1 MIPTDDVMLFRN
13 SDASCLV
20 CLTSTSGSLRRP
32 FCMSHKSKL
41 LSSLV
46 IVGAAPFG
54 VLHGLSRSLGF
65 CTTWSSE
72 VFNAAGCGCILE
84 ETSFNPCLTLARL
97 LLCAESGAGGGE
109 EPLSLRIEEDP
120 AVARG
125 ETKLARSA
133 ARCFK

>member
-1 MIPTDDVMLFRN
+1 
-13 SDASCLV
+13 
-20 CLTSTSGSLRRP
+20 
-32 FCMSHKSKL
+32 MSHKSKL
-41 LSSLV
+41 LSSLE

-97 LLCAESGAGGGE
+97 LLCAESGAGEGAEIGEGGE

-133 ARCFK
+133 ARCFKYMSSLEKPHI